1 MIRLSRRARVLAAAV
16 LSVLLLAVS
25 APAFAQEVSPDQL
38 ALARKYVDLTDK
50 VDIFGTS
57 LTSIAARTLQ
67 QVLKLNPTMGGQ
79 ATQSVTDVVND
90 YKKHRDDLLNQ
101 IARIYA
107 QAFTSDELQQLVT
120 FYSSPVGQKL
130 ASSNFKINEQLAQ
143 LMQVYQ
149 INLSTEFYAKVRAN
163 LKAKGVAM

>member
-1 MIRLSRRARVLAAAV
+1 MIRLSRRARGMAAAV
-16 LSVLLLAVS
+16 LSLLMLAVA

-57 LTSIAARTLQ
+57 LADIAARTLQ
-67 QVLKLNPTMGGQ
+67 QVLKLNPTLGSQ
-79 ATQSVTDVVND
+79 ATQAVTDVVND
-90 YKKHRDDLLNQ
+90 YKKHRDDLMDR

-107 QAFTSDELQQLVT
+107 QHFTADELQQLVT

-130 ASSNFKINEQLAQ
+130 ASANFEINQQLGQ
-143 LMQVYQ
+143 VMQVYQ
-149 INLSTEFYAKVRAN
+149 LNLSSEFYAKVRAA
-163 LKAKGVAM
+163 LKAKGVTL